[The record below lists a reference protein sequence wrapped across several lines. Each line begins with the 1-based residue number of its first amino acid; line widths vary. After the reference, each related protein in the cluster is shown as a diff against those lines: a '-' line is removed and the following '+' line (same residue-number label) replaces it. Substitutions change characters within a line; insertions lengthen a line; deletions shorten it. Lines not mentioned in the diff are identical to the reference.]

1 MRSRTLFLSCLSLVS
16 ISFVSMLN
24 AEEKDSA
31 PNALPRSAEVKA
43 ALKAYERKVE
53 ELEEKLQEQ
62 KAAAREQLQDALRK
76 GLKKSIDQKND
87 DEVKRITAL
96 MDDESLGKS
105 SGKATTTNSNRRK
118 KDGNGSTAA
127 DEAKQ
132 ATEQLHPDKQF
143 LELMAGTTCRVP
155 MNNAQ
160 GFGLWKFN
168 ADGTLA
174 IDDVQVGRWAVIS
187 DRKVITYLSDGEW
200 VDLFQFSLDGSTFEV
215 GNIGSGAKATRNPG
229 TVVK

>member
-24 AEEKDSA
+24 AQEKDSA
-31 PNALPRSAEVKA
+31 PIALPRSAEVKA
-43 ALKAYERKVE
+43 ALKAYERTLE
-53 ELEEKLQEQ
+53 ELEEKLKEQ
-62 KAAAREQLQDALRK
+62 KAAAREQLQDALRNA
-76 GLKKSIDQKND
+76 LKESIDQKND

-96 MDDESLGKS
+96 MGDESLGKS
-105 SGKATTTNSNRRK
+105 SGKATTPNSNRRK
-118 KDGNGSTAA
+118 KDSNGSTAV

-132 ATEQLHPDKQF
+132 ASEQLQPDKQF

-160 GFGLWKFN
+160 GFGLWRFN

-174 IDDVQVGRWAVIS
+174 IENVQAGRWAVIS
-187 DRKVITYLSDGEW
+187 DRKVITYLSNGEW
-200 VDLFQFSLDGSTFEV
+200 VDLFQFSVDGSSFEV
-215 GNIGSGAKATRNPG
+215 GNIGSGAKAIKNPG

>member
-24 AEEKDSA
+24 AQEKDSA
-31 PNALPRSAEVKA
+31 PNVLPRSAEVKA
-43 ALKAYERKVE
+43 AVKAYERTLQ
-53 ELEEKLQEQ
+53 ELEKNLQEQ
-62 KAAAREQLQDALRK
+62 KAAAREQLQDALRNA
-76 GLKKSIDQKND
+76 LKKSIDQKND

-96 MDDESLGKS
+96 MGDESLDKS
-105 SGKATTTNSNRRK
+105 SGKATAPNSNRRK
-118 KDGNGSTAA
+118 KDGNGTTAA

-132 ATEQLHPDKQF
+132 ESEQLHPDEQF
-143 LELMAGTTCRVP
+143 VKLMAGTTCRVP
-155 MNNAQ
+155 MNNSE

-174 IDDVQVGRWAVIS
+174 IENVQAGRWAAIN
-187 DRKVITYLSDGEW
+187 DRKVITYLSNGEW
-200 VDLFQFSLDGSTFEV
+200 VDLFQFSLDGSSFEV
-215 GNIGSGAKATRNPG
+215 GNIGSGAKAIKNAG

>member
-16 ISFVSMLN
+16 ISFVSVLN
-24 AEEKDSA
+24 AQEKESA
-31 PNALPRSAEVKA
+31 PNALPRSGEVKA
-43 ALKAYERKVE
+43 ALKAYERTVE

-96 MDDESLGKS
+96 MDDESLGKA
-105 SGKATTTNSNRRK
+105 SGKATTPNSNRRK

-132 ATEQLHPDKQF
+132 ASEQLHADKQF
-143 LELMAGTTCRVP
+143 MELLAGTTCRVP

-160 GFGLWKFN
+160 GFGLWTFN

-174 IDDVQVGRWAVIS
+174 IDNVQVGRWAVIS
-187 DRKVITYLSDGEW
+187 DRKVVTYLSDGEW
-200 VDLFQFSLDGSTFEV
+200 VDLFQFSLDGSSFEV
-215 GNIGSGAKATRNPG
+215 GNIGSGVKAIKNPG